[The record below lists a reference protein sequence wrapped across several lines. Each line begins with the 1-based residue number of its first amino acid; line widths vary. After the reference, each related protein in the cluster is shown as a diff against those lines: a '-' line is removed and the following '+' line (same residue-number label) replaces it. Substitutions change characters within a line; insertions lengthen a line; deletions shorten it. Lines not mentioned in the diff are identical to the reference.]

1 MLKFDEIALLRSSR
15 GFWAIYLQV
24 YFTDRAQTWHAGR
37 GPSVIDEFG
46 WFLGRTRFGKPPA
59 SRNRKMGFFAYLTWD
74 YYGGIYYGGF
84 YYGGDKY
91 GGFFQKP
98 PN

>member
-1 MLKFDEIALLRSSR
+1 MFPNKDNIALSHPSYL
-15 GFWAIYLQV
+15 AIDHPLFPYLP
-24 YFTDRAQTWHAGR
+24 TLNAGQLI
-37 GPSVIDEFG
+37 SKK
-46 WFLGRTRFGKPPA
+46 LLSATA
-59 SRNRKMGFFAYLTWD
+59 SNYLTWD
-74 YYGGIYYGGF
+74 YYGGIYYGGI

>member
-1 MLKFDEIALLRSSR
+1 MQNNNKLSHPNA
-15 GFWAIYLQV
+15 V
-24 YFTDRAQTWHAGR
+24 
-37 GPSVIDEFG
+37 
-46 WFLGRTRFGKPPA
+46 
-59 SRNRKMGFFAYLTWD
+59 YLTWD
-74 YYGGIYYGGF
+74 YYGGIYYGGI